1 MHELTV
7 LERQHWPE
15 LYRLMVAR
23 RFPAVPP
30 KFCDAEPMF
39 GMARLFGI
47 VEGSE
52 LKAGFVFGAPDE
64 GIAHFDVVCSQAMQ
78 GLWATP
84 EVLRRLFE
92 LAFGELGLRCVWVQ
106 PHGKRALR
114 AALQA
119 GFLPLTPLDGEAPV
133 LAMTPNLLPKKFK
146 PIKSKIKKEEER

>member
-1 MHELTV
+1 MGEIMA

-30 KFCDAEPMF
+30 KFAEAEPMF
-39 GMARLFGI
+39 GAAKLFGLLD
-47 VEGSE
+47 GSE

-64 GIAHFDVVCSQAMQ
+64 GIAHFDVVCSQQTQ
-78 GLWATP
+78 GLWATR
-84 EVLRRLFE
+84 EVLRRLFA

-119 GFLPLTPLDGEAPV
+119 GFLAVTPLDGLAPV
-133 LAMTPNLLPKKFK
+133 LAMTPHLLPPKFK
-146 PIKSKIKKEEER
+146 LKEEKNDGKFV